1 MGLFGTK
8 EICSVCNEYE
18 SSKKLVD
25 GCICKE
31 CIKRSRPCIITLS
44 WKNIDVEKVRR
55 AITASENN
63 AELMEMFQP
72 TKKVQKYISFDE
84 RNKLWTISGYNI
96 LFKYEDILS
105 YELLEDGESITKGGL
120 GGALVGGAL
129 FGGAGAIVGG
139 ITGKKKTKKEI
150 NEFRIKII
158 TRNEFYPEVYI
169 NFLIAG
175 SIKSGS
181 MTYKGYK
188 DAAQKIITELTLIT
202 DSLSG
207 NESLNDVA
215 MISGAD
221 EIVKYKKLFDDGIIT
236 QEEFDA
242 KKRQL
247 LGL

>member
-1 MGLFGTK
+1 M
-8 EICSVCNEYE
+8 
-18 SSKKLVD
+18 D
-25 GCICKE
+25 
-31 CIKRSRPCIITLS
+31 
-44 WKNIDVEKVRR
+44 
-55 AITASENN
+55 
-63 AELMEMFQP
+63 MFQP

-120 GGALVGGAL
+120 GEALVGGAL

-242 KKRQL
+242 QKRQL

>member
-1 MGLFGTK
+1 M
-8 EICSVCNEYE
+8 
-18 SSKKLVD
+18 
-25 GCICKE
+25 
-31 CIKRSRPCIITLS
+31 S

-63 AELMEMFQP
+63 AELMDMFQP

-207 NESLNDVA
+207 N
-215 MISGAD
+215 
-221 EIVKYKKLFDDGIIT
+221 
-236 QEEFDA
+236 
-242 KKRQL
+242 
-247 LGL
+247 